1 MNLTQEIIKAKCIF
15 FTYRAKIADFSEI
28 CFKLHRFAEIRFVNR
43 NQTGRLKC
51 ASTGA
56 TYQRID
62 SEICFAHQ
70 LTQFINISRLTLCKI
85 QKNLSSL
92 RCYFFF
98 LGIVLRVCLYIAMS
112 KKNTFFP
119 DQVVANKC
127 PQLWT
132 FHFFS
137 IDRNGRFSYS
147 TRHNDSIFAN
157 GMQVLALALFSQ
169 CLL

>member
-1 MNLTQEIIKAKCIF
+1 MNLTQKIIEVKYF

-28 CFKLHRFAEIRFVNR
+28 CFKFHRFAEIRLVNR

-56 TYQRID
+56 TYQLLD

-70 LTQFINISRLTLCKI
+70 PTQCINISRLTLCKI

-98 LGIVLRVCLYIAMS
+98 LGLFCECAFTLPCQRKTL
-112 KKNTFFP
+112 FFP
-119 DQVVANKC
+119 IKLLPINVRRYG
-127 PQLWT
+127 P
-132 FHFFS
+132 FIFS

-147 TRHNDSIFAN
+147 TRNNDGIFAN